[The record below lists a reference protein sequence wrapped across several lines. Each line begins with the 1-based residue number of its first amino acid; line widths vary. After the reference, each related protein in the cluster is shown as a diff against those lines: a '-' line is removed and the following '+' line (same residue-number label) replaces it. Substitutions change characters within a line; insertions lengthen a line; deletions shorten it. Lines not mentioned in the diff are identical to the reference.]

1 MEGPDK
7 LAHWLEQEAKVKA
20 ALAGG
25 AGPGV
30 ARPEQVAGLTGL
42 QFLQAMLSGRV
53 PFASI
58 AQTLDFALIEVEP
71 GRAVFQGVP
80 GAGHLNPMG
89 TVHGGWYATLLDS
102 AMGCAV
108 HTLMPPG
115 RAYTTAEM
123 SVKLVRAIKPTV
135 VRVRA
140 EGQVL
145 HCGRQLATAQAQL
158 VGPDGTLYAHAST
171 TCLVFDLPPA

>member
-1 MEGPDK
+1 MEDPDK

-58 AQTLDFALIEVEP
+58 AQTLDFALIEVEQ

-80 GAGHLNPMG
+80 
-89 TVHGGWYATLLDS
+89 
-102 AMGCAV
+102 
-108 HTLMPPG
+108 
-115 RAYTTAEM
+115 
-123 SVKLVRAIKPTV
+123 
-135 VRVRA
+135 
-140 EGQVL
+140 
-145 HCGRQLATAQAQL
+145 
-158 VGPDGTLYAHAST
+158 
-171 TCLVFDLPPA
+171 